1 MEKMSIDTEKELFK
15 DMYYFELDRKE
26 KLNSKVNLPIT
37 IIILICGT
45 IVYFTRSI
53 NMFGIDLISIIF
65 WFLYAVLLISTIFT
79 VYYICRSFYD
89 YPYEYIP
96 TASDF
101 EKDINNLQEYYEDP
115 YFEDIEKDKKQ
126 ELLQN
131 DINRLIADNYK
142 KCIDKNIISNDIKT
156 EYLLRSS
163 AGIIVTIIALILCSI
178 PFFLKLSEYNDVHL
192 VEIENTKKGS
202 ITMCKE
208 KEELKKSPP
217 PKPKPTPT
225 RQLHEGVIGQI
236 IPPKPVDTDSKKNE

>member
-1 MEKMSIDTEKELFK
+1 MEKELFK

-37 IIILICGT
+37 ITILICGA
-45 IVYFTRSI
+45 IVYFSKSI
-53 NMFGIDLISIIF
+53 NMFGIDLISILF
-65 WFLYAVLLISTIFT
+65 WFFYAGLLISTIIT
-79 VYYICRSFYD
+79 VYYICKSFYD

-101 EKDINNLQEYYEDP
+101 ENDINNLQEYYEDP
-115 YFEDIEKDKKQ
+115 YFDDIEKDKKQ

-131 DINRLIADNYK
+131 DINKLIADNYK
-142 KCIDKNIISNDIKT
+142 KCIDKNIISNDLKT

-178 PFFLKLSEYNDVHL
+178 PFFLKLNEYSDIHL
-192 VEIENTKKGS
+192 VEIENIKKGS

-208 KEELKKSPP
+208 EPKKSPP

-225 RQLHEGVIGQI
+225 RQLHEGVIGKVV
-236 IPPKPVDTDSKKNE
+236 PPKPVDTPKPVNTDSKNTE